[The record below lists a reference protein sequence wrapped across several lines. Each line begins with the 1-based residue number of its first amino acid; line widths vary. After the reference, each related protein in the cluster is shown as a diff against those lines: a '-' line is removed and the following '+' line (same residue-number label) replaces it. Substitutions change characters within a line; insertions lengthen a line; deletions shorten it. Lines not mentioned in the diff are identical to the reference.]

1 MRLGAVRQPSA
12 KACPSPTPF
21 QTPVIPGR
29 RALARGA
36 PESRFGG
43 NSQIRFQA
51 KTGSIQT
58 RSAST
63 PSEGIT
69 RKVWIPGPRGLKPP
83 PRNDTQWVF
92 ELTTPGTPAGYNA
105 KMPKA
110 ARTGDGRR
118 WLQPP
123 YPKTPEP
130 EKDDVRSASATGVGT
145 GLTWQRKTDRRLKPP
160 EIVSPWPLIPRN
172 GG

>member
-1 MRLGAVRQPSA
+1 MCQ
-12 KACPSPTPF
+12 
-21 QTPVIPGR
+21 Q
-29 RALARGA
+29 
-36 PESRFGG
+36 
-43 NSQIRFQA
+43 
-51 KTGSIQT
+51 
-58 RSAST
+58 
-63 PSEGIT
+63 GIT

-123 YPKTPEP
+123 FLGISGQGDTI
-130 EKDDVRSASATGVGT
+130 SGGFN
-145 GLTWQRKTDRRLKPP
+145 RRLKIGIALRHQITANYLRFSGPCNLPTRTAKGFGGQILKITAPPPP
-160 EIVSPWPLIPRN
+160 EEGNRPGIGSGRKERGQVPGA
-172 GG
+172 GGKRGQAG